1 MNKFEWIEDTSKF
14 NEDSVKN
21 YNEESNK
28 GYFSEVDAQHPEK
41 LQRMK
46 IEKVEKLVTN
56 LHDKVENVIYI
67 RNKSFNSRFWKKLL
81 EWLNLIKILA

>member
-1 MNKFEWIEDTSKF
+1 MLQRFPMNKFEWIEDTSKF

-67 RNKSFNSRFWKKLL
+67 RNKSFSSRF
-81 EWLNLIKILA
+81 